1 MVRRD
6 KPQPGEGRRNRQQ
19 GWAAKLTCGESSST
33 SSEEAATSEQNGQ
46 REALGVNC
54 LASTRVPSVNVRTH
68 TQREREVRSSLPVC
82 VPASLLL
89 VGCVVVV
96 VGGGGAAPLFALDCE
111 GEQPPANVVLPVPMA
126 PSCAANGPPASRV
139 VMPATSCPR
148 AWLP

>member
-1 MVRRD
+1 MD
-6 KPQPGEGRRNRQQ
+6 MGMGHEQ
-19 GWAAKLTCGESSST
+19 GHGCGQMGGAAWNSST
-33 SSEEAATSEQNGQ
+33 MYMSMYTPAVIPTY
-46 REALGVNC
+46 RRR
-54 LASTRVPSVNVRTH
+54 TR
-68 TQREREVRSSLPVC
+68 TQREREREVCSSLPVC

-89 VGCVVVV
+89 VGCVVV